1 MTMPGFTAAKVLEI
15 PARARWR
22 GLSNNGQG
30 STAIAPALHTET
42 WYSCYSKPNG
52 DVGWCGEICEDDDC
66 YTTYD

>member
-1 MTMPGFTAAKVLEI
+1 MSMPGFTAATVFEI
-15 PARARWR
+15 QVRARWR
-22 GLSNNGQG
+22 HLSNAEQG
-30 STAIAPALHTET
+30 PSAIVPALHTET